1 MTPDSADLREAV
13 RLTYSKVADQPHA
26 KHPFHVGREVA
37 ERAGYSQ
44 ELLSTIPA
52 GSVDAFAGISCLP
65 CFAEISAGA
74 RVLDLG
80 CGAGLDSILIASSAG
95 SVVGIDFSTSMLAVA
110 RSSAES
116 MGLANVE
123 FREGDAE
130 SIPVE
135 AGSVDVVLVNGIF
148 NLNPERSAI
157 FKELARV
164 TSPDG
169 VVFAAELVL
178 KGHPPVASESS
189 ESDWFS

>member
-1 MTPDSADLREAV
+1 MPSRAFRVYPALLKS
-13 RLTYSKVADQPHA
+13 RL
-26 KHPFHVGREVA
+26 
-37 ERAGYSQ
+37 
-44 ELLSTIPA
+44 
-52 GSVDAFAGISCLP
+52 
-65 CFAEISAGA
+65 A

-135 AGSVDVVLVNGIF
+135 GSVDVVLVNGIF